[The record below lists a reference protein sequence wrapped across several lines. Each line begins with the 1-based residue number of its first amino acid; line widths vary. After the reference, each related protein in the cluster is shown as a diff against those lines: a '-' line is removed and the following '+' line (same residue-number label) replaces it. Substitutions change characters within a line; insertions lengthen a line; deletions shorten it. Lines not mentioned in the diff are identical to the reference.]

1 MTDLWCIKGNLN
13 DGELFLQADSVEIA
27 PHGERA
33 FYRENGSRSLVLAL
47 APGAWTCCFAT
58 LRALLI
64 LSAAVADRRR
74 SRMLRRNWRLIGT
87 LSKRWRS
94 NTCRRSLPVRARRV
108 R

>member
-47 APGAWTCCFAT
+47 APGAWTCCFA
-58 LRALLI
+58 ALPDGR
-64 LSAAVADRRR
+64 AVAVHGGA
-74 SRMLRRNWRLIGT
+74 SVCA
-87 LSKRWRS
+87 S
-94 NTCRRSLPVRARRV
+94 C
-108 R
+108 